1 MRSDLARRLA
11 DHEPADKTEAES
23 LVAVRRLL
31 AVPDAFSSAFF
42 VPGHV
47 TASAFVVHPTHDSV
61 ALLLHSKIGRWLQ
74 PGGHVEP
81 EDESVVAAALREVA
95 EEIGVGAA
103 DEPWLCD
110 VDVHVFPAR
119 VDVPQHLHHDVRFAF
134 TADTPRLL
142 VGDGAEDVRWW
153 PFTEA
158 LELEPS
164 VARPVRKLAE
174 WRQDRN

>member
-11 DHEPADKTEAES
+11 DHEPSDEAEAES

-47 TASAFVVHPTHDSV
+47 TASAFVVHPTQDSV
-61 ALLLHSKIGRWLQ
+61 ALLLHSKIGKWLQ
-74 PGGHVEP
+74 PGGHIER
-81 EDESVVAAALREVA
+81 EDESVVGAALREVF
-95 EEIGVGAA
+95 EEIGAGTV

-119 VDVPQHLHHDVRFAF
+119 ADVPQHLHHDVRVAF
-134 TADTPRLL
+134 TSDTADLV

-158 LELEPS
+158 LELGAS
-164 VARPVRKLAE
+164 VARPVRKLIE
-174 WRQDRN
+174 WRHDRN